1 MNRLE
6 LHVLTRVHLKDIML
20 NEKKNPTNYR
30 IGMIGYHLHKVW
42 KNIKQS
48 YLFVDSHMRHIL

>member
-6 LHVLTRVHLKDIML
+6 LHVLTWVHLKDIML
-20 NEKKNPTNYR
+20 NEKKTKNYR
-30 IGMIGYHLHKVW
+30 LGMIGYHLHKVW

-48 YLFVDSHMRHIL
+48 YLFVDSHMRCIL

>member
-6 LHVLTRVHLKDIML
+6 LHVLTWVHLKDML
-20 NEKKNPTNYR
+20 NEKKNTNYR

>member
-6 LHVLTRVHLKDIML
+6 LHVLTWVHLKDIML
-20 NEKKNPTNYR
+20 NEKKNTNYR

>member
-6 LHVLTRVHLKDIML
+6 LHVLTWVHLKDIML
-20 NEKKNPTNYR
+20 NEKKNTNYR
-30 IGMIGYHLHKVW
+30 LGMIGYHLHKVW

>member
-6 LHVLTRVHLKDIML
+6 LHVLTWVHLKDIML
-20 NEKKNPTNYR
+20 NEKKNKNYR
-30 IGMIGYHLHKVW
+30 LGMIGYHLHKVW

-48 YLFVDSHMRHIL
+48 YLFVDSHMRRIL